1 MSNIISATTVVSSG
15 TVISGV
21 DADNPPVA
29 GAGPVKLLL
38 NGTENGIVDQSSN
51 SHSLSVFGNTSV
63 SDISPHFTYE
73 DTGQASEYSYT
84 FDGNGDY
91 IRADAALSSFTS
103 STQPFTIE
111 KYIKFNSLN
120 DDCFSTSLNAVSN
133 GYNNLLIGHT
143 GSKWRLNTN
152 GGNEDFG
159 TIQTGVW
166 YHVAVVYEGGSSDVK
181 MYIDGQLQRTKSWGR
196 PALNVN
202 VLLIGADADAGN
214 AGNLDDW
221 IDGEIKDFRISSTA
235 VYTENFTPSA
245 LSLTPDTEFYLS
257 PSVSTITD
265 ASTNNHPLTVH
276 GNTSVLSSV
285 PITYIGKS
293 IDFDGSGDYI
303 RADEALDS
311 FTSTTDPFTIE
322 FWMRPERFNNDMA
335 VDIPLAINSI
345 SSGTNELIFVG
356 KNYSNNFNS
365 PYVNVSGAGANPS
378 YPVGQI
384 QDNGPWYHVAMTYDG
399 TTFKTYLNGSVVVSD
414 DVVFTVPFAD
424 CSLLIGADADS
435 ANGGTLGNYYKGTLA
450 DIRISKQVVYTENFD
465 VPTAPLS

>member
-1 MSNIISATTVVSSG
+1 MANIISATTVVSSG

-21 DADNPPVA
+21 DADNPPVM

-38 NGTENGIVDQSSN
+38 NGTDIGIVDQSSN

-63 SDISPHFTYE
+63 SDISPHFAYE
-73 DTGQASEYSYT
+73 DTGQAPEYSYT
-84 FDGNGDY
+84 FDGSGDY

-111 KYIKFNSLN
+111 KFVKFNSLVG
-120 DDCFSTSLNAVSN
+120 DCFSTSLNAISN
-133 GYNNLLIGHT
+133 GVNNIIIGHH
-143 GSKWRLNTN
+143 GSKWRLHID
-152 GGNEDFG
+152 GVSYDFG

-166 YHVAVVYEGGSSDVK
+166 YHVAIVYEGGSSVK
-181 MYIDGQLQRTKSWGR
+181 LYIDGQLQRTENWGR

-214 AGNLDDW
+214 AGNLNDW

-235 VYTENFTPSA
+235 VYANNFTPSA
-245 LSLTPDTEFYLS
+245 LFLTPDTEFYLS

-303 RADEALDS
+303 RVDEALDS
-311 FTSTTDPFTIE
+311 FTSGTDPFTIE
-322 FWMRPERFNNDMA
+322 FWMKPERFNNGEA
-335 VDIPLAINSI
+335 VDVVFAINSI
-345 SSGTNELIFVG
+345 STGSNELIFVG
-356 KNYSNNFNS
+356 KNNYSSF
-365 PYVNVSGAGANPS
+365 P
-378 YPVGQI
+378 GQYITLNEKTSSDSFGLGITI
-384 QDNGPWYHVAMTYDG
+384 QDDGPWYHIAMTFDG
-399 TTFKTYLNGSVVVSD
+399 TTFKLYVNGTVDISENVT
-414 DVVFTVPFAD
+414 FNVPFAD

-435 ANGGTLGNYYKGTLA
+435 ANAGSLGNYYKGTLA